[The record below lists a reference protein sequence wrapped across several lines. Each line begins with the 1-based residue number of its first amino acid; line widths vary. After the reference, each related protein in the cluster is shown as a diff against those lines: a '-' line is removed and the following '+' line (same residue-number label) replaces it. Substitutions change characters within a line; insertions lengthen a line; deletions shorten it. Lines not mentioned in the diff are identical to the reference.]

1 MALESVFL
9 VVMEDENDLYY
20 GDLKEEDLK
29 IPAAEEVTKFEEI
42 VSSKESEDKTIS
54 TVFESVVQTILPIAM
69 PFLHLYPIDNYT
81 FGSKESLME
90 IETSYHNRMVHLEQS
105 YKAEG
110 MRRTVEA
117 VLLTYENNHP
127 HVLLLQ
133 LGDST
138 IFKL

>member
-1 MALESVFL
+1 
-9 VVMEDENDLYY
+9 MEDENDLYY